1 MSRLQYDISSTSPE
15 KLCMIPGVVLVFS
28 LIVLGLTY
36 LNTGLPVQPGMEFQG
51 GLGVTIITDIPKSQI
66 EAMFSQYPLV
76 SVDSGIN
83 NGKYLKFGPM
93 EDAAVSELTSKI
105 QEKWK
110 DAKIDYIGSSF
121 GKSLQDQAAYAI
133 LLSFIGMAFVVFL
146 IFRSLV
152 PSAAIVI
159 SAIADMAMT
168 AAVMNLCGIQL
179 SLGTTAALLMLIG
192 YSVDSDIL
200 LTSRVLKR
208 KGSFDEKVTGAF
220 RTGIIM
226 TTTTFSAIFAM
237 WVVSWIGGISIIH
250 EMSLVL
256 LIGLL
261 FDLMNTWLT
270 NVGILKWHLTK
281 GNGTY
286 QPKKVGT

>member
-1 MSRLQYDISSTSPE
+1 MGILQYNISSTSAE
-15 KLCMIPGVVLVFS
+15 KLCIIPAIVLVLS
-28 LIVLGLTY
+28 LILLGLTY
-36 LNTGLPVQPGMEFQG
+36 LETGLPVQPGMEFQG
-51 GLGVTIITDIPKSQI
+51 GLGVTVITDIPKSQI
-66 EAMFSQYPLV
+66 ESMFSQYPLV

-93 EDAAVSELTSKI
+93 NEATVSELTSTI
-105 QEKWK
+105 EGTWT
-110 DAKIDYIGSSF
+110 DAKTDYIGSSF

-133 LLSFIGMAFVVFL
+133 LLSFIGMAIVVFL
-146 IFRSLV
+146 IFRSFV

-159 SAIADMAMT
+159 SAVADMVMT
-168 AAVMNLCGIQL
+168 AAVMNLCGIQI

-208 KGSFDEKVTGAF
+208 KGNFDEKVTGAF

-237 WVVSWIGGISIIH
+237 WIVSWIGGITIIH
-250 EMSLVL
+250 EMSQVL

-270 NVGILKWHLTK
+270 NVGILKWYLTK
-281 GNGTY
+281 GSEKF
-286 QPKKVGT
+286 QIKKVGA

>member
-1 MSRLQYDISSTSPE
+1 MSGLRYDISSTPPK
-15 KLCMIPGVVLVFS
+15 KLCMIPAVVLMFS
-28 LIVLGLTY
+28 LIVLGLTF
-36 LNTGLPVQPGMEFQG
+36 LDTGLPVQPGMEFQG
-51 GLGVTIITDIPKSQI
+51 GLGVTIITDESTDQI
-66 EAMFSQYPLV
+66 ESIFSDYPLI
-76 SVDSGIN
+76 SVDGGIN

-93 EDAAVSELTSKI
+93 EDAAVSELTSI
-105 QEKWK
+105 IEEKWK
-110 DAKIDYIGSSF
+110 GAKIDYIGSSF
-121 GKSLQDQAAYAI
+121 GKSLQDQVAYAI
-133 LLSFIGMAFVVFL
+133 LLSFIGMALVVFL
-146 IFRSLV
+146 IFRSFV
-152 PSAAIVI
+152 PSVAIVL
-159 SAIADMAMT
+159 SAIADMVMT

-226 TTTTFSAIFAM
+226 TTTTFSAILAM
-237 WVVSWIGGISIIH
+237 WIVSWIGGITIIH
-250 EMSLVL
+250 EMSQVL

-270 NVGILKWHLTK
+270 NVGILKWHLVK
-281 GNGTY
+281 GNGTF
-286 QPKKVGT
+286 QPKKVGV